1 MINYIIHNQQIKEI
15 FHNKKGINMDDNFIE
30 EFNKYISLSKLEVSP
45 DDVVM
50 ISVEPY
56 IYKFDRLQQ
65 MYENVKKI
73 FPNNKIIVKFKDME
87 INLVKEDK
95 TNEN

>member
-1 MINYIIHNQQIKEI
+1 
-15 FHNKKGINMDDNFIE
+15 MDDNFIE